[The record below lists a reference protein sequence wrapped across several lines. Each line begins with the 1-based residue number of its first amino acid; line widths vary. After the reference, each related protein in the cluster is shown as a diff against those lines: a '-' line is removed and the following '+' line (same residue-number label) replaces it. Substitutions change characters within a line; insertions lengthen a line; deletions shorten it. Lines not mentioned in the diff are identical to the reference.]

1 MTARRLAVSVA
12 VLTTLASGA
21 YVFLYLYRWEWNR
34 ALIAG
39 VVFIAAEMALFGIAI
54 LDRLRKFDRRLDT
67 IERLDNERVLSRIKE
82 AAPQDRRHFA
92 WLTDVD
98 GPGVFVPVLMGAG
111 IVISALAWGIEK
123 LARRTGGPVLE
134 RRLADR
140 LSPIALPERSDQAA
154 GPKFSRRKPVVRV
167 AQQLLLAAVLV
178 AGVLALAGATQN
190 RPDEIRDGTSSIVSL
205 DVFTS
210 SGAGTASAAE
220 RLWQSCAGTVPSR
233 AERDAIEVSSGT
245 AVSLRLSPA
254 LGINGERRLRGC
266 LEDATLDKVQ
276 AAVRR
281 VEQLRP

>member
-1 MTARRLAVSVA
+1 MTARRLAISVA
-12 VLTTLASGA
+12 VLTALASGG

-54 LDRLRKFDRRLDT
+54 LDRLRKFDRRLET

-98 GPGVFVPVLMGAG
+98 GPSVFVPVLMGAG

-154 GPKFSRRKPVVRV
+154 GSEFPRRKPVVRV

-178 AGVLALAGATQN
+178 AGVFALAGATQN

-210 SGAGTASAAE
+210 SGAGTANAAE

-233 AERDAIEVSSGT
+233 AEPDAIEVSSGT